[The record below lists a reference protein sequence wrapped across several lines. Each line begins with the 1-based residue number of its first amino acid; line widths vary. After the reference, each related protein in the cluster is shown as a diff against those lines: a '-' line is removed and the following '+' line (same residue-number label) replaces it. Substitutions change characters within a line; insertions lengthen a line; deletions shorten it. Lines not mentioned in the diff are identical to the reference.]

1 MELLAESLIVER
13 QGGIA
18 RLRLNR
24 PRALNAL
31 DPAMIHGI
39 ARHLAE
45 WREDPGVAAVLVEG
59 EGGRAFC
66 AGGDVRHA
74 REMLLAGNGEG
85 LVDFLADEY
94 AMNGDIGEF
103 PKPWISLIDGVC
115 MGGGVG
121 VSVHGSHRVV
131 TEAAVLA
138 MPETTIGLF
147 PDIGAS
153 YVLSRMPGALGFWLG
168 LTGARMRGAEAV
180 ECGFATHFV
189 PREEL
194 PALRE
199 ALLDGDIAAIDRMAR
214 PVPPGA
220 VAARRAEVD
229 RCFGAGSVPAIVAAL
244 EAEGTEWAAEQ
255 LAVLRRVSPTS
266 LFVTHEMLRR
276 ARNLDLRGCL
286 AMDVALART
295 VTPYPDFAEGVRALL
310 VDKDNTPR
318 WTPTRIEDV
327 EPARVEAFFA

>member
-1 MELLAESLIVER
+1 MDVLADSLIVER
-13 QGGIA
+13 RGGVA
-18 RLRLNR
+18 HLRLNR

-39 ARHLAE
+39 AHYLAE
-45 WREDPGVAAVLVEG
+45 WREDPGLAMVVLEG

-74 REMLLAGNGEG
+74 REMLLAGDGAG
-85 LVDFLADEY
+85 LVDFLAGEY
-94 AMNGDIGEF
+94 AMNGELGAF
-103 PKPWISLIDGVC
+103 PKPWVSLIDGVC
-115 MGGGVG
+115 MGGGIG

-153 YVLSRMPGALGFWLG
+153 FVLSRMPGALGFWLG
-168 LTGARMRGAEAV
+168 LTGARMRGTEAV
-180 ECGFATHFV
+180 ECGFATHFL
-189 PREEL
+189 PRDDL

-199 ALLDGDIAAIDRMAR
+199 ALLGGDLAAIDRMAR

-220 VAARRAEVD
+220 IAARQAEVD

-244 EAEGTEWAAEQ
+244 EAEGTDWAAEQ

-266 LFVTHEMLRR
+266 LFVTHEMLTR
-276 ARNLDLRGCL
+276 ARHLDLRGCL
-286 AMDVALART
+286 AMDVTLARS
-295 VTPYPDFAEGVRALL
+295 VTPWPDFAEGVRALL
-310 VDKDNTPR
+310 VDKDNNPR
-318 WTPTRIEDV
+318 WTPSRIEDV
-327 EPARVEAFFA
+327 EPATIQAFFA